1 MHRDW
6 RVANRLCH
14 FSISH
19 ATSLPYTTKER
30 PWARQAISG
39 PSIYTASTGPDDT
52 KDQKLIRFFSNPIA
66 LRHASCILKYI
77 CTVDNNVSIAFLVK
91 CMVYCHGNKKKNKDT
106 MKIFSFAQRLFD
118 RLRKKTQLAFPVMNS
133 ENYN

>member
-91 CMVYCHGNKKKNKDT
+91 CMVYCHGNKKK
-106 MKIFSFAQRLFD
+106 KIQ
-118 RLRKKTQLAFPVMNS
+118 KKQGHN
-133 ENYN
+133 ENL